1 MARRDGIDIRFEG
14 LDRQAD
20 LMGDMYKD
28 WVKIT
33 KQEMTKFGLLVE
45 EGAKA
50 LAPHDEGDLEDSIS
64 ADPAKQSGD
73 AITVEIG
80 ASAEHALIRHE
91 APYKKGS
98 RDKYDNG
105 AKFPHYYVDGRGQRT
120 RTKSSWRGFQPGR
133 KYLQNAVTAVEP
145 DYDKMNQ
152 RIQERVINGKRGTQ
166 S

>member
-1 MARRDGIDIRFEG
+1 MARRDGIEIEFEG

-20 LMGDMYKD
+20 MMGDMYKE
-28 WVKIT
+28 WAKIT

-64 ADPAKQSGD
+64 ADPAKLAGD
-73 AITVEIG
+73 KITVEIG

-91 APYKKGS
+91 APYKKVT

-105 AKFPHYYVDGRGQRT
+105 SKFPHYYVNGRGQRT

-133 KYLQNAVTAVEP
+133 KYLQNAVTATEK

>member
-1 MARRDGIDIRFEG
+1 MAKRNTFDIHFEG
-14 LDRQAD
+14 LEEEQKR
-20 LMGDMYKD
+20 MGDMYKD

-64 ADPAKQSGD
+64 ADPAKQAGD

-133 KYLQNAVTAVEP
+133 KYLQNAVTATEK

-152 RIQERVINGKRGTQ
+152 RIQERLISGKRG
-166 S
+166 SNS